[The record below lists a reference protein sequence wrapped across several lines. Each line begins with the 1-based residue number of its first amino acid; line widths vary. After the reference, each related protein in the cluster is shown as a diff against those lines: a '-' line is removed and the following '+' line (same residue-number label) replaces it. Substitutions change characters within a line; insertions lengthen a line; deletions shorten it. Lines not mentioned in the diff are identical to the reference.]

1 MKISDAV
8 YTLINPDHFIQFLHI
23 CKRSRNRRNA
33 TMITQV
39 ITLEYNIGS
48 LVEGMDKSVLI
59 DTGCGIGDLK
69 AYVATLTGK
78 PITVL
83 LTHGHLD
90 HNFGNPFISKTYGL
104 PLEIDSS
111 DAALV
116 RATEKQAAL
125 FGITL
130 NEPMDMD
137 IKMFHMGD
145 RIKFGSHEIEV
156 IETPGHSMGSV
167 VLYIKD
173 EKLAFTGDTLFRGS
187 IGRTD
192 FEGGSMLM
200 IIQSLRMFVQFPDD
214 IRLLPGH
221 GQETTMGYE
230 LAHNPYLD
238 R

>member
-1 MKISDAV
+1 MLNIETFTCNMLQENCYVVSDETKECVIIDCGAYYEAEKLAIEKYIKENDLNPV
-8 YTLINPDHFIQFLHI
+8 HLI
-23 CKRSRNRRNA
+23 A
-33 TMITQV
+33 
-39 ITLEYNIGS
+39 
-48 LVEGMDKSVLI
+48 
-59 DTGCGIGDLK
+59 
-69 AYVATLTGK
+69 
-78 PITVL
+78 
-83 LTHGHLD
+83 THGHLD
-90 HNFGNPFISKTYGL
+90 HNFGDNFVAKTWGL

-111 DAALV
+111 DEAAV
-116 RATEKQAAL
+116 RAAEKQAAF

-130 NEPMDMD
+130 SEPINVE
-137 IKMFHMGD
+137 IKTFHMGD
-145 RIKFGSHEIEV
+145 HIKFGSHDIEV

-173 EKLAFTGDTLFRGS
+173 EKVAFTGDTLFRGS

-214 IRLLPGH
+214 LTLLPGH
-221 GQETTMGYE
+221 GQKTTMGYE

>member
-1 MKISDAV
+1 MLKIETFTCNMLQENCYVVSDESKECVIIDCGAYYEAEKLAIEKYITDNELKPV
-8 YTLINPDHFIQFLHI
+8 HLI
-23 CKRSRNRRNA
+23 A
-33 TMITQV
+33 
-39 ITLEYNIGS
+39 
-48 LVEGMDKSVLI
+48 
-59 DTGCGIGDLK
+59 
-69 AYVATLTGK
+69 
-78 PITVL
+78 
-83 LTHGHLD
+83 THGHLD

-104 PLEIDSS
+104 PL
-111 DAALV
+111 
-116 RATEKQAAL
+116 
-125 FGITL
+125 
-130 NEPMDMD
+130 
-137 IKMFHMGD
+137 
-145 RIKFGSHEIEV
+145 EIEV